1 MRWSRRRPASRRR
14 CPQSSVTTAT
24 STASKFWRLRW
35 TALRSDCST
44 LSSARR
50 LRVMAFNNNNGR
62 SGRTQTAL
70 AEINV
75 TPLVDVM
82 LVLLVIFMI
91 TAPIL
96 QTGIQVNLPKT
107 REAKPEEAT
116 PQALI
121 ISVDKEGSVYLSGKN
136 ERQPIKVD
144 DLSRLI
150 NERLGQLKERRVY
163 LRGDGDTPYRI
174 VAYVLD
180 QAKRA
185 GAQVSLVTEQPQSPK
200 K

>member
-1 MRWSRRRPASRRR
+1 
-14 CPQSSVTTAT
+14 
-24 STASKFWRLRW
+24 
-35 TALRSDCST
+35 
-44 LSSARR
+44 
-50 LRVMAFNNNNGR
+50 MAFNNNNGR

-107 REAKPEEAT
+107 REARADEAT

-121 ISVDKEGSVYLSGKN
+121 ISVDKEGSVYLSGKD
-136 ERQPIKVD
+136 ERQAINVS
-144 DLSRLI
+144 DLSKLL
-150 NERLGQLKERRVY
+150 NERLAQTKDRRVY
-163 LRGDGDTPYRI
+163 LRGDGETPYRV

-185 GAQVSLVTEQPQSPK
+185 QAQVSLVTEPAPK

>member
-1 MRWSRRRPASRRR
+1 
-14 CPQSSVTTAT
+14 
-24 STASKFWRLRW
+24 
-35 TALRSDCST
+35 
-44 LSSARR
+44 
-50 LRVMAFNNNNGR
+50 MAFNNNNGR

-107 REAKPEEAT
+107 RETKTNEAP
-116 PQALI
+116 PQTLI

-136 ERQPIKVD
+136 ERQAVRVD
-144 DLSRLI
+144 DLSKLI
-150 NERLGQLKERRVY
+150 EERLGQSKDRRVY
-163 LRGDGDTPYRI
+163 LRGDGETPYRVI
-174 VAYVLD
+174 AYVLD

-185 GAQVSLVTEQPQSPK
+185 QAQVSLVTEPAPK

>member
-1 MRWSRRRPASRRR
+1 
-14 CPQSSVTTAT
+14 
-24 STASKFWRLRW
+24 
-35 TALRSDCST
+35 
-44 LSSARR
+44 
-50 LRVMAFNNNNGR
+50 MAFTNRN
-62 SGRTQTAL
+62 GRTQTAL

-107 REAKPEEAT
+107 REAQANEAT
-116 PQALI
+116 PDTLI
-121 ISVDKEGSVYLSGKN
+121 ISVDKEGAIYLSGRN
-136 ERQPIKVD
+136 EQRAINVN
-144 DLSRLI
+144 DLSKLL
-150 NERLGQLKERRVY
+150 NERLAKSKDRHVY
-163 LRGDGDTPYRI
+163 LRGDGDTPYRV

-185 GAQVSLVTEQPQSPK
+185 QASVSLVTEPTK

>member
-1 MRWSRRRPASRRR
+1 
-14 CPQSSVTTAT
+14 
-24 STASKFWRLRW
+24 
-35 TALRSDCST
+35 
-44 LSSARR
+44 
-50 LRVMAFNNNNGR
+50 MAFTNRN
-62 SGRTQTAL
+62 GRTQTAL

-82 LVLLVIFMI
+82 LVLLVIFMV

-107 REAKPEEAT
+107 REARSDEAT

-121 ISVDKEGSVYLSGKN
+121 ITVDNEGSLYLSGPN
-136 ERQPIKVD
+136 ERQAVNVN
-144 DLSRLI
+144 DLPKLLT
-150 NERLGQLKERRVY
+150 ERLAKSAERRVY
-163 LRGDGDTPYRI
+163 LRGDGETPYRVI
-174 VAYVLD
+174 AFVLD

-185 GAQVSLVTEQPQSPK
+185 GANVSLVTEPTLK

>member
-1 MRWSRRRPASRRR
+1 
-14 CPQSSVTTAT
+14 
-24 STASKFWRLRW
+24 
-35 TALRSDCST
+35 
-44 LSSARR
+44 
-50 LRVMAFNNNNGR
+50 MAFNNNKGR
-62 SGRTQTAL
+62 PGRTQTAL

-107 REAKPEEAT
+107 REAQKNEAT

-121 ISVDKEGSVYLSGKN
+121 LSVGKEGSVYLSGKN
-136 ERQPIKVD
+136 EQQAINVN
-144 DLSRLI
+144 DLSKLL
-150 NERLGQLKERRVY
+150 NERLAQSKERRVY
-163 LRGDGDTPYRI
+163 LRGDGETPYRVI
-174 VAYVLD
+174 AFVLD

-185 GAQVSLVTEQPQSPK
+185 QAQVSLVTEPTAK

>member
-1 MRWSRRRPASRRR
+1 
-14 CPQSSVTTAT
+14 
-24 STASKFWRLRW
+24 
-35 TALRSDCST
+35 
-44 LSSARR
+44 
-50 LRVMAFNNNNGR
+50 MAFNNNNGPRGR
-62 SGRTQTAL
+62 STQTAL

-96 QTGIQVNLPKT
+96 QTCIQVNLPKT
-107 REAKPEEAT
+107 REAKNNEAT

-136 ERQPIKVD
+136 ERQPVKVD
-144 DLSRLI
+144 DLSNLL

-185 GAQVSLVTEQPQSPK
+185 GAQVSLVTEPAPK

>member
-1 MRWSRRRPASRRR
+1 
-14 CPQSSVTTAT
+14 
-24 STASKFWRLRW
+24 
-35 TALRSDCST
+35 
-44 LSSARR
+44 
-50 LRVMAFNNNNGR
+50 MAFNNNNNGR

-107 REAKPEEAT
+107 REPQPKEAT
-116 PQALI
+116 PEALI

-136 ERQPIKVD
+136 EQQAINVS
-144 DLSRLI
+144 DLSKLL
-150 NERLGQLKERRVY
+150 NERLGQTKDRRVY
-163 LRGDGDTPYRI
+163 LRGDGETPYRVI
-174 VAYVLD
+174 AYVLD

-185 GAQVSLVTEQPQSPK
+185 QAQVSLVTEPAPK
-200 K
+200 KQ

>member
-1 MRWSRRRPASRRR
+1 
-14 CPQSSVTTAT
+14 
-24 STASKFWRLRW
+24 
-35 TALRSDCST
+35 
-44 LSSARR
+44 
-50 LRVMAFNNNNGR
+50 MAFTTRN
-62 SGRTQTAL
+62 GRTQTAL

-82 LVLLVIFMI
+82 LVLLVIFMV

-107 REAKPEEAT
+107 REAQANEAT

-121 ISVDKEGSVYLSGKN
+121 ISVDKEGSIYLSGKDEQKAIN
-136 ERQPIKVD
+136 VN
-144 DLSRLI
+144 DLSKLLG
-150 NERLGQLKERRVY
+150 ERLANAKDRRVY
-163 LRGDGDTPYRI
+163 LRGDGETPYRV

-180 QAKRA
+180 QAKRVNA
-185 GAQVSLVTEQPQSPK
+185 NVSLVTEPTAK

>member
-1 MRWSRRRPASRRR
+1 
-14 CPQSSVTTAT
+14 
-24 STASKFWRLRW
+24 
-35 TALRSDCST
+35 
-44 LSSARR
+44 
-50 LRVMAFNNNNGR
+50 
-62 SGRTQTAL
+62 L

-107 REAKPEEAT
+107 REAQPKEAT
-116 PQALI
+116 PEVLI

-136 ERQPIKVD
+136 EQQAINVS
-144 DLSRLI
+144 DLSKLL
-150 NERLGQLKERRVY
+150 NERLGQTKDRRVY
-163 LRGDGDTPYRI
+163 LRGDGETPYRVI
-174 VAYVLD
+174 AYVLD

-185 GAQVSLVTEQPQSPK
+185 QAQVSLVTEPAPK

>member
-1 MRWSRRRPASRRR
+1 
-14 CPQSSVTTAT
+14 
-24 STASKFWRLRW
+24 
-35 TALRSDCST
+35 
-44 LSSARR
+44 
-50 LRVMAFNNNNGR
+50 MAFNNNNGR

-107 REAKPEEAT
+107 REAKKNEAT

-121 ISVDKEGSVYLSGKN
+121 ISVDKEGSVYLSGKD
-136 ERQPIKVD
+136 ETQAIRVD
-144 DLSRLI
+144 DLAKLL
-150 NERLGQLKERRVY
+150 NERLGQSKDRRVY
-163 LRGDGDTPYRI
+163 LRGDGDTPYRV

-185 GAQVSLVTEQPQSPK
+185 DANVSLVTEPAPK

>member
-1 MRWSRRRPASRRR
+1 
-14 CPQSSVTTAT
+14 
-24 STASKFWRLRW
+24 
-35 TALRSDCST
+35 
-44 LSSARR
+44 
-50 LRVMAFNNNNGR
+50 MAFNNNNGR
-62 SGRTQTAL
+62 RGRTQTAL

-107 REAKPEEAT
+107 REGRPDEAT

-144 DLSRLI
+144 DLSKLL

-185 GAQVSLVTEQPQSPK
+185 QAQVSLVTEQPQKQK

>member
-1 MRWSRRRPASRRR
+1 
-14 CPQSSVTTAT
+14 
-24 STASKFWRLRW
+24 
-35 TALRSDCST
+35 
-44 LSSARR
+44 
-50 LRVMAFNNNNGR
+50 MAFNNNNGR

-107 REAKPEEAT
+107 RAARPDEAT

-136 ERQPIKVD
+136 ERQAINVS
-144 DLSRLI
+144 DLSKLL
-150 NERLGQLKERRVY
+150 NERLGESKDRRVY
-163 LRGDGDTPYRI
+163 LRGDGETPYRVI
-174 VAYVLD
+174 AYVLD

-185 GAQVSLVTEQPQSPK
+185 EAQVSLVTEPAPK

>member
-1 MRWSRRRPASRRR
+1 
-14 CPQSSVTTAT
+14 
-24 STASKFWRLRW
+24 
-35 TALRSDCST
+35 
-44 LSSARR
+44 
-50 LRVMAFNNNNGR
+50 MAFNNNNGR

-107 REAKPEEAT
+107 RAARPDEAT

-136 ERQPIKVD
+136 ERQAINVS
-144 DLSRLI
+144 DLSKLL
-150 NERLGQLKERRVY
+150 NERLGQSKDRRVY
-163 LRGDGDTPYRI
+163 LRGDGETPYRVI
-174 VAYVLD
+174 AYVLD

-185 GAQVSLVTEQPQSPK
+185 EAQVSLVTEPAPK